1 MPQQI
6 NDLAENKLS
15 ILYFVKCLGIPL
27 TNSQITQF
35 FIENN
40 FMNYFVLQQSFI
52 ELVSGELLD
61 SITAG
66 NMEFFVLTPKG
77 DEVLSF
83 FQHRITPYIKNSIE
97 TFAELNRDRLKKES
111 QLTSDYKRISDKEYE
126 VTCKVREKNLILL
139 ELKLNVPSSEQAKII
154 CENWKLRA
162 PEVFKAI
169 MDRLI

>member
-1 MPQQI
+1 MLHPI
-6 NDLAENKLS
+6 NDIAENKLS

-27 TNSQITQF
+27 TNPQITQYF
-35 FIENN
+35 VENN
-40 FMNYFVLQQSFI
+40 YINYFVLQQNLI
-52 ELVSGELLD
+52 ELVAGQLLD
-61 SITAG
+61 SVIVG

-83 FQHRITPYIKNSIE
+83 FGQRIAPYIRNSIE
-97 TFAELNRDRLKKES
+97 AYSELNREKLKKDS
-111 QLTSDYKRISDKEYE
+111 QLISDYKRISDNEYE

-139 ELKLNVPSSEQAKII
+139 ELKLNVPSSKQAKII

-169 MDRLI
+169 MDHLV